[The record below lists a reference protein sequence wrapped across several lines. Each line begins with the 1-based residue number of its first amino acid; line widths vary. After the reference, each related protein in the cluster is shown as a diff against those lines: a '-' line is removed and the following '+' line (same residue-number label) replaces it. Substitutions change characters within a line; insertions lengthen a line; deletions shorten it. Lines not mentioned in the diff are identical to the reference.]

1 MARSS
6 PVKPLQGRSV
16 LSGGRFLTL
25 YDEDG
30 TPRANL
36 VRQSERHS
44 DPTYTTALRLIEA
57 QRRLQHRVMSM
68 KRRARICAGV
78 SRHPKRDE

>member
-1 MARSS
+1 MPGSS
-6 PVKPLQGRSV
+6 PVKPLRGRSV
-16 LSGGRFLTL
+16 SSRKHVLTL

-30 TPRANL
+30 MPRANR
-36 VRQSERHS
+36 VRPNGGHG

-57 QRRLQHRVMSM
+57 QSWLQHRVMSM